1 MEAGLI
7 DSHDI
12 RKILFQS
19 ELMWHPKM
27 PYIVEGLLWRELSRR
42 LADNKVSGL
51 AELSLKCR
59 VT

>member
-42 LADNKVSGL
+42 LDVYKRQVALQD
-51 AELSLKCR
+51 R
-59 VT
+59 R